1 MKSKLLAGILM
12 VLGVG
17 LSLTAKASE
26 IDCFPMCVETVKV
39 EVTVESIAD
48 LKLDTINVFAPRE
61 SAVAEAS
68 LSRTCDS
75 GLIEKAEGLNNKVKP
90 IREIVGYV
98 RSPQGLVIKLVN
110 DYVVKIPVWVGYAMD
125 PLGSIKRKAFDEA
138 RTLAKDAMADGN
150 VCATANESFDTTD
163 ALNAKYS
170 I

>member
-1 MKSKLLAGILM
+1 MKSKLLVGTLM

-17 LSLTAKASE
+17 LSLNAKASE
-26 IDCFPMCVETVKV
+26 IDCFPMCVEAAKAEAKV
-39 EVTVESIAD
+39 ESAAD
-48 LKLDTINVFAPRE
+48 VKLDTIDVVAMRE
-61 SAVAEAS
+61 AGADA
-68 LSRTCDS
+68 RHATTCDS
-75 GLIEKAEGLNNKVKP
+75 SLVQKAEELNDKVRP

-110 DYVVKIPVWVGYAMD
+110 DYVVTIPVWVGYAMD

-163 ALNAKYS
+163 ALNAKHS

>member
-1 MKSKLLAGILM
+1 MKSKLLVGTLM
-12 VLGVG
+12 VLGG
-17 LSLTAKASE
+17 FSLNAKASE
-26 IDCFPMCVETVKV
+26 IDCFPMCVEALKV
-39 EVTVESIAD
+39 EAKVESAAD
-48 LKLDTINVFAPRE
+48 IKLDTINVVAQHDLAAAAPH
-61 SAVAEAS
+61 AT
-68 LSRTCDS
+68 TCDS

-110 DYVVKIPVWVGYAMD
+110 DYVVTIPVWVGYVMD

-150 VCATANESFDTTD
+150 ACATANESFETTD
-163 ALNAKYS
+163 AINTKHS